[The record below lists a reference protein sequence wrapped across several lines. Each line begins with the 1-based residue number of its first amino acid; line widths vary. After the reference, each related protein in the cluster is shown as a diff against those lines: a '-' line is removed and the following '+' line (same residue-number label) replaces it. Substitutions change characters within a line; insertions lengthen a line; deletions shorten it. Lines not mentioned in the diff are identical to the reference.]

1 MKMLY
6 FVNKENVVLLI
17 L

>member
-6 FVNKENVVLLI
+6 FVERYKRGQL
-17 L
+17 